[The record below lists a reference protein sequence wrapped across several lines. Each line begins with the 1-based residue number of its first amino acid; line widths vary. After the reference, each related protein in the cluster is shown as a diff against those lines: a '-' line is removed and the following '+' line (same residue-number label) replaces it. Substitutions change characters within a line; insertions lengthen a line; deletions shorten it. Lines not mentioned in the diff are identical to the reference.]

1 MAANN
6 HPYFSQHGWLP
17 FTVVAA
23 VAGSVW
29 YLLGFFWS
37 LPLWLLCLAL
47 VFLFRDPARD
57 IPSLPLAVVSPADGL
72 VSQVNVEPDPYL
84 GRKARRVVIDM
95 FPFGVFT
102 TRSPIEGKV
111 MDIKDCSITDGN
123 QHPHGVWIQTD
134 EKDDVVMVMDKGRMN
149 SQPRCFIRIG
159 EKIGQ
164 GQRCGSVQLGGRVE
178 VYLPES
184 SRIGVEQGARV
195 QAGSDVIATLVHK

>member
-6 HPYFSQHGWLP
+6 HPYFAQSGWLP
-17 FTVVAA
+17 FTVVAGLA
-23 VAGSVW
+23 AINW
-29 YLLGFFWS
+29 YYLGFFWS

-47 VFLFRDPARD
+47 VFLFRDPVREV
-57 IPSLPLAVVSPADGL
+57 PSLPLAVVSPADGE

-84 GRKARRVVIDM
+84 GRKSRHIVIDM

-102 TRSPIEGKV
+102 TRSPVEGKV
-111 MDIKDCSITDGN
+111 MNMKDCGIIDGS

-134 EKDDVVMVMDKGRMN
+134 EKDDVVMVMDKGRLN
-149 SQPRCFIRIG
+149 TQPRCYIGIG

-178 VYLPES
+178 VYLPEA

-195 QAGSDVIATLVHK
+195 LAGTDVIATLVHK